1 MLIIL
6 PPLLCWHILQVL
18 TESENKLESEKKN
31 RGLKL
36 WHVA

>member
-18 TESENKLESEKKN
+18 TEMIFLESEKKKQP
-31 RGLKL
+31 GLKL